1 MFMWKCYIAKRFMMM
16 SKDLEKLL
24 EELEKRIKRIVKEAV
39 ADELAKHET
48 QSKIRGALTHSPNEP
63 LVSIFRLNIPAL
75 TTLLAIA
82 ELGGKATIDQIT
94 EKTGMARSTEAKNL
108 SILREYQYIDEEK
121 SVAEPR
127 KKIYRITETATR
139 ELERLQ
145 KEYKEE
151 IKRKRLRS
159 D

>member
-1 MFMWKCYIAKRFMMM
+1 MT
-16 SKDLEKLL
+16 SEDLEKLL
-24 EELEKRIKRIVKEAV
+24 EELEKRIRRVVKETV
-39 ADELAKHET
+39 ADELSKHESP
-48 QSKIRGALTHSPNEP
+48 SKVRGSLPSSPKKP
-63 LVSIFRLNIPAL
+63 LVPIFKLTIPAL

-82 ELGGKATIDQIT
+82 KLGGKATIDQIMK
-94 EKTGMARSTEAKNL
+94 KTGMARSTEAKNL

-121 SVAEPR
+121 SIAEPR
-127 KKIYRITETATR
+127 KKIYRITGTATS

-151 IKRKRLRS
+151 IMRERLRN